1 MATILTIAV
10 NNSATDLAYGTSGVD
25 WTVIDTGLDYLV
37 FSAGSATVADGQP
50 LPSSS
55 DLNQAGTIIIGSDV
69 DVAVYLLAD
78 NSANILKEI
87 DLAGNQNK
95 RYVFAFSFDGATG
108 SEPVLEVWDDSD
120 MDSIDNY
127 SLGTGVASSSWI
139 RGITTTDGLP
149 GDSWTGSRL
158 AGSASGNFLWLNNE
172 NGALSGA
179 DVLYCQLRIVVPA
192 SFPYSSAE
200 TPVWV
205 CKYTTA

>member
-1 MATILTIAV
+1 MATALVIAV
-10 NNSATDLAYGTSGVD
+10 NNSATDSPYGTSGVD
-25 WTVIDTGLDYLV
+25 WTIIDVSLDYLI
-37 FSAGSATVADGQP
+37 FSAGSATVADGQA

-55 DLNQAGTIIIGSDV
+55 DLNQAGTVIIGTDV

-78 NSANILKEI
+78 NSANQLKEI

-120 MDSIDNY
+120 MDSNDNY
-127 SLGTGVASSSWI
+127 SLGAGVASSSWV

-149 GDSWTGSRL
+149 GVSWSGSRL

-179 DVLYCQLRIVVPA
+179 AVLYCQLRIVVPA
-192 SFPYSSAE
+192 NFPYSAAE
-200 TPVWV
+200 TPVFV